1 MNGFGN
7 VAEIEKCRVD
17 VLEGNAGFGGAAGL
31 GYAGDTAHVHGIGR
45 FFPEGAFFTVV
56 FLGEVESVV

>member
-1 MNGFGN
+1 MIRLGD
-7 VAEIEKCRVD
+7 VAKFHQGRVEILQGD
-17 VLEGNAGFGGAAGL
+17 VGFGGVAGL